1 MNEERLNA
9 FLGKAVGD
17 LGAAVSAVL
26 ISIGDSLG
34 YYRVLS
40 SGPMTPAMLAEK
52 MGTNERYAREWLG
65 NQAAG
70 GYVDYEPSTQ
80 RYLLNDEQRAVLLI
94 PVDRLIRPGRMKS
107 CAIYFTCAIG
117 HWRTFARVG
126 GWNGAS
132 TTRACSMEP
141 SAFSAPVTT

>member
-9 FLGKAVGD
+9 FLGKAIGD

-34 YYRVLS
+34 YYRALA
-40 SGPMTPAMLAEK
+40 SGPMTPAMLAEQT
-52 MGTNERYAREWLG
+52 GTNERYAREWLG

-80 RYLLNDEQRAVLLI
+80 RYLLNDEQRSCRSQRT
-94 PVDRLIRPGRMKS
+94 DRSSRG
-107 CAIYFTCAIG
+107 
-117 HWRTFARVG
+117 V
-126 GWNGAS
+126 
-132 TTRACSMEP
+132 
-141 SAFSAPVTT
+141 